1 MDTATALVKLQ
12 EICSRQEKAPADAI
26 ALMKKWGVA
35 QEKQGEILEKL
46 KAERFID
53 EDRYASAYVKDKI
66 RFDHW
71 GMVKIR
77 FQLNHKGISQDI
89 TEKALREIDKQEYRK
104 MISKELEKKSKT
116 LKGTGR
122 EIWAKLA
129 RYGSSRGYEMDV
141 MRDFLGAD
149 FGD

>member
-1 MDTATALVKLQ
+1 METAMALAKLQ

-35 QEKQGEILEKL
+35 REKQHEILEKL

-53 EDRYASAYVKDKI
+53 ENRYASAFVKDKI

-71 GMVKIR
+71 GIVKIR
-77 FQLNHKGISQDI
+77 YQLNHKGISPDI
-89 TEKALREIDKQEYRK
+89 TAQVLNEIDQQEYRE
-104 MISKELEKKSKT
+104 MISKELEKKRKT
-116 LKGTGR
+116 LKGTSR
-122 EIWAKLA
+122 EKWAKLA

-141 MRDFLGAD
+141 MRDFLGGD
-149 FGD
+149 FE

>member
-1 MDTATALVKLQ
+1 
-12 EICSRQEKAPADAI
+12 
-26 ALMKKWGVA
+26 MKKWGVA
-35 QEKQGEILEKL
+35 PEKQGEILEKL

-53 EDRYASAYVKDKI
+53 ENRYASAFVKDKI

-71 GMVKIR
+71 GTVKIR
-77 FQLNHKGISQDI
+77 FHLNHKGISQDI
-89 TEKALREIDKQEYRK
+89 TARALQEIDEQEYRQ
-104 MISKELEKKSKT
+104 MISKELDKKRKT

-149 FGD
+149 FSG

>member
-1 MDTATALVKLQ
+1 METATALVKLQ

-26 ALMKKWGVA
+26 TLMKKWGVA
-35 QEKQGEILEKL
+35 RENQGEILEKL

-53 EDRYASAYVKDKI
+53 ENRYASAFVKDKI

-77 FQLNHKGISQDI
+77 FHLNHKGISEDI
-89 TEKALREIDKQEYRK
+89 TEKALKEIDKQEYRQ
-104 MISKELEKKSKT
+104 MVSKELEKKRKT

-122 EIWAKLA
+122 EIWARLA

-149 FGD
+149 FGE